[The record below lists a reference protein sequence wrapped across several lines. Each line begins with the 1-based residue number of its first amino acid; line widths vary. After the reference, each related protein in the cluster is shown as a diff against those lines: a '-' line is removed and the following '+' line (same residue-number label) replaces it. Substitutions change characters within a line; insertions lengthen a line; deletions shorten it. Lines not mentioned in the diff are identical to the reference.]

1 MIGRRYPRPRAYT
14 RGKNCHPFGGCAGVK
29 TSRVDPHGVA
39 LLIACYILTAALD
52 GCQPRRVRPMG
63 PEERAAQ
70 EFDGVLARD
79 ARPSGRTQ
87 RFTLTA
93 APTALV
99 LLGGRSMDV
108 WAYNGSVP
116 GPTLRVRKGDRVR
129 VEFHNRLPQPTT
141 VHWHG
146 VRLPNAMDGVPG
158 VTQPPVPPGGDF
170 VYEFVPKDAGTFWF
184 HPHVRGSEQVE
195 RGLHGVL
202 VVEDEAPLP
211 FDEEVVWVLDDWR
224 LDAQG
229 AVDPAFNTRHDLAH
243 DGRWGRDVTVNGRTN
258 SRLFARPG
266 ARLRVRILNA
276 ANGRV
281 FRLGLG
287 GLPARL
293 LAVDG
298 TYTSRAVPADGFE
311 LAPGNRVDL
320 DVSIPPDA
328 AGRAYAVT
336 DNFVARMPN
345 TLTAVEV
352 TAEPPRPAG
361 RFAAPRAR
369 VPLWANG
376 LSLPIRQTY
385 RLDARAGGPFGIEWT
400 FNNEAFRH
408 DDSGAHD
415 HHATATLPLGRWSRL
430 QFVNA
435 SYRLHPIHLHG
446 MFFRVIGRNGAFV
459 DEPFLRDTALV
470 HPRETMDIAVVPLD
484 EGRWMMHCH
493 ILEHA
498 EAGMMTL
505 LDVVPPGSPASE
517 AHHP

>member
-1 MIGRRYPRPRAYT
+1 MLM
-14 RGKNCHPFGGCAGVK
+14 K
-29 TSRVDPHGVA
+29 TSRVTPNGVFASSA
-39 LLIACYILTAALD
+39 LFAFSVAIA
-52 GCQPRRVRPMG
+52 GCQTTSARPPS
-63 PEERAAQ
+63 PEERAVQ
-70 EFDGVLARD
+70 EFEGSIPRD
-79 ARPSGRTQ
+79 ARPTGHARS
-87 RFTLTA
+87 FTLTA
-93 APTALV
+93 APTTLT
-99 LLGGRSMDV
+99 LLDGRSLDV

-202 VVEDEAPLP
+202 IVEDEAPPP
-211 FDEEVVWVLDDWR
+211 FDEELVWVLDDWR

-243 DGRWGRDVTVNGRTN
+243 DGRWGRDVTVNGRTGT
-258 SRLFARPG
+258 RVFTRPG
-266 ARLRVRILNA
+266 SRLRVRILNA

-298 TYTSRAVPADGFE
+298 TYTSRPTPAEGFE

-320 DVSIPPDA
+320 DVTVPADA
-328 AGRAYAVT
+328 AGRLYTVT
-336 DNFVARMPN
+336 DTFIARMPN
-345 TLTAVEV
+345 ALVSIDVA
-352 TAEPPRPAG
+352 AEPARPTPG
-361 RFAAPRAR
+361 FAAPRAR
-369 VPLWANG
+369 VPRWAEG

-385 RLDARAGGPFGIEWT
+385 RLDARTGGPFGIEWT
-400 FNNEAFRH
+400 FNDEAFRH
-408 DDSGAHD
+408 DEDGAGGHE
-415 HHATATLPLGRWSRL
+415 HHPTATLPLGRWSRL
-430 QFVNA
+430 RFVND

-446 MFFRVIGRNGAFV
+446 MFFRVIGRDGAFV

-470 HPRETMDIAVVPLD
+470 HPRETVDIALVPLD
-484 EGRWMMHCH
+484 AGRWMMHCH

-498 EAGMMTL
+498 ESGMMTL
-505 LDVVPPGSPASE
+505 LDVVPPRAVAAA